1 MFVTGPTF
9 GNFAKTADMTL
20 KIALILS
27 VVLQFGAAIIAL
39 SLTKRTKTNIA
50 WWLISI
56 GFLLMAFRRVFELL
70 QILDKETSFITGMLS
85 TWTGVLISIL
95 MLGSL
100 IFIKRIF
107 NIQKRMDDLR
117 KENESRVLSAIV
129 RTEENERLNFSK
141 ELHDGLGPLL
151 SSVKMAISASRKD
164 ENPEINEEVLTNAG
178 KLIDES
184 IMSLKEI
191 SNKLS
196 PHVLN
201 NFGLKK
207 ALKSFISKLPNIE
220 NPSINLD
227 TNIDDR
233 RFNYNVE
240 VVLYRVICEL
250 ISNSL
255 KHSRA
260 MNVYISLMYDE
271 QAIALDYLDDGI
283 GFDSEI
289 LELSEKGMGF
299 SNIRSRIKSL
309 NGTFD
314 IYSMPNEGV
323 RVNVKIADYGLQIA
337 D

>member
-1 MFVTGPTF
+1 MPI
-9 GNFAKTADMTL
+9 
-20 KIALILS
+20 KIALIIS
-27 VVLQFGAAIIAL
+27 IILQFGAAIIAL
-39 SLTKRTKTNIA
+39 SLTRRTKTNVA

-56 GFLLMAFRRVFELL
+56 AFLLMAIRRVFELFQL
-70 QILDKETSFITGMLS
+70 LDSESKLITGLLS

-95 MLGSL
+95 MLVSL

-107 NIQKRMDDLR
+107 NIQKRMDELR
-117 KENESRVLSAIV
+117 KESESRILSAIV

-151 SSVKMAISASRKD
+151 SSVKMAISASRGKEEAAVD
-164 ENPEINEEVLTNAG
+164 EKVMANAE

-184 IMSLKEI
+184 ITSLKEI

-207 ALKSFISKLPNIE
+207 AVKSFISRLPVTENPTISLDSNIE
-220 NPSINLD
+220 DHRFPY
-227 TNIDDR
+227 NI
-233 RFNYNVE
+233 E

-250 ISNSL
+250 ITNSL

-260 MNVYISLMYDE
+260 KNVFISLMEKDGI
-271 QAIALDYLDDGI
+271 IALDYLDDGV

-289 LELSEKGMGF
+289 PELSEKGLGF
-299 SNIRSRIKSL
+299 ANIKSRIKSL
-309 NGTFD
+309 NGTFE
-314 IYSMPNEGV
+314 IYARQNEGV
-323 RVNVKIADYGLQIA
+323 RVNISILLAAGGKVKV
-337 D
+337 

>member
-1 MFVTGPTF
+1 MPI
-9 GNFAKTADMTL
+9 

-27 VVLQFGAAIIAL
+27 IILQFAAAIIAL

-56 GFLLMAFRRVFELL
+56 GFLLMAFRRVFELF
-70 QILDKETSFITGMLS
+70 QALDKETSFITGMLS

-107 NIQKRMDDLR
+107 NIQKRMDELR

-151 SSVKMAISASRKD
+151 SSVKMAISASRRNEDPK
-164 ENPEINEEVLTNAG
+164 INEEVMTNAG

-207 ALKSFISKLPNIE
+207 ALRSFISKLPNIE
-220 NPSINLD
+220 SPSINLD
-227 TNIDDR
+227 TNIEDR
-233 RFNYNVE
+233 RFSYNVE

-255 KHSRA
+255 KHSKAR
-260 MNVYISLMYDE
+260 NVYISLMADS
-271 QAIALDYLDDGI
+271 QSVSLDYLDDGI
-283 GFDSEI
+283 GFDSNV
-289 LELSEKGMGF
+289 LEMSDKGMGF
-299 SNIRSRIKSL
+299 ANIRSRIKSL

-314 IYSMPNEGV
+314 IYTRQNEGV
-323 RVNVKIADYGLQIA
+323 RVNVVISDCGLRIAD
-337 D
+337 

>member
-1 MFVTGPTF
+1 MPI
-9 GNFAKTADMTL
+9 

-27 VVLQFGAAIIAL
+27 IILQFGAAIIAL

-56 GFLLMAFRRVFELL
+56 AFLLMAIRRVFELF
-70 QILDKETSFITGMLS
+70 QILDSESKLITGLLS

-107 NIQKRMDDLR
+107 NIQKRMDELR
-117 KENESRVLSAIV
+117 KQNESRVLSAIV

-151 SSVKMAISASRKD
+151 SAVKMAISSSKST
-164 ENPEINEEVLTNAG
+164 ENNAIDDKIMTNAE

-184 IMSLKEI
+184 ITSLKEI

-207 ALKSFISKLPNIE
+207 ALKSFISRLPLIE
-220 NPSINLD
+220 NPTINLD
-227 TNIDDR
+227 TNIEDR
-233 RFNYNVE
+233 RFPYNVE
-240 VVLYRVICEL
+240 VILYRVICEL

-255 KHSRA
+255 KHSKA
-260 MNVYISLMYDE
+260 KNVYISIMAE
-271 QAIALDYLDDGI
+271 EKSIALDYLDDGV

-289 LELSEKGMGF
+289 IELSEKGMGF
-299 SNIRSRIKSL
+299 ANIKSRIKSL
-309 NGTFD
+309 NGTFE
-314 IYSMPNEGV
+314 IYSKQNEGV
-323 RVNVKIADYGLQIA
+323 RVNIEIGLEMGKK
-337 D
+337 